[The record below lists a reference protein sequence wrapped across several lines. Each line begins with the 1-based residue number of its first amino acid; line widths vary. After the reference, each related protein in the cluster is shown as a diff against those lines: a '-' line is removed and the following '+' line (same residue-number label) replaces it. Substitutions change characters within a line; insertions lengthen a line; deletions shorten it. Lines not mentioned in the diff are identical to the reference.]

1 MKARMGRRKDIG
13 FSNLEL
19 IQELRER
26 GLAVTA
32 YDYRDLEEVGVKPS
46 DCEKRFKRI
55 REDLEDQMAFAA
67 NKWLDERFLT
77 DPGIAGRIVN
87 GDRKEKE

>member
-1 MKARMGRRKDIG
+1 MGKRKELSG
-13 FSNLEL
+13 FSDLEL
-19 IQELRER
+19 IHELRAR

-32 YDYRDLEEVGVKPS
+32 YGPEDLEEVGVKIS

-67 NKWLDERFLT
+67 NKWLDDRFLT
-77 DPGIAGRIVN
+77 DSGIAGRIVN
-87 GDRKEKE
+87 SDGKEKK

>member
-1 MKARMGRRKDIG
+1 MGRRKELSG
-13 FSNLEL
+13 FSDLDL
-19 IQELRER
+19 ICELRYR

-32 YDYRDLEEVGVKPS
+32 YDYEDLEEVGVKPS

-55 REDLEDQMAFAA
+55 REDLEEQMAFAA

-77 DPGIAGRIVN
+77 DSGIAGRI
-87 GDRKEKE
+87 

>member
-1 MKARMGRRKDIG
+1 MGRRKELSG
-13 FSNLEL
+13 FADLEL
-19 IQELRER
+19 LCELRAR

-32 YDYRDLEEVGVKPS
+32 YDYKDLEEFGVKPS
-46 DCEKRFKRI
+46 DCEKRFKSI
-55 REDLEDQMAFAA
+55 LWDLEDQMAFAA